1 MFMKKEEKEWRRQKK
16 IEETQYNLEQFI
28 GKCIE
33 HEKQYIS
40 LAAQAKAEKRMRD
53 YQQTLQFL
61 KAIIARKEQVKS
73 MLHQFKL
80 IKLAKDEAES
90 SKMFMESMILISNE
104 TNKLY
109 KNNDM
114 SRQAKKLS
122 QSMDKLHENQEMM
135 NIFLES
141 TQDMLNS
148 FDQSTDMAQL
158 DEELQLRINQE
169 IEQIENQISTSPE
182 ERLKDL
188 KQMK

>member
-1 MFMKKEEKEWRRQKK
+1 MKKEEKEWQRQKK

-33 HEKQYIS
+33 HEKQYIA

-141 TQDMLNS
+141 TQDTLNS
-148 FDQSTDMAQL
+148 FDQSTDVAQL

-169 IEQIENQISTSPE
+169 IEQIENQISASPE